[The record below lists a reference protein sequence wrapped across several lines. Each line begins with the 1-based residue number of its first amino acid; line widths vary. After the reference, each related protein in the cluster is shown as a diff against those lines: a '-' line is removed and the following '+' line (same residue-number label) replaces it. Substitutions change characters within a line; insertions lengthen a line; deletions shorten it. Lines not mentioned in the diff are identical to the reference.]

1 MSLPDR
7 EFSFRARSKIPGIGI
22 FRGIR
27 CQDQK
32 PVLIFKS
39 CQSRPTESNG
49 DTLSVNFYI
58 FLLLISKKPFISD
71 VLHFSPIVSETRQNF
86 AYFGK
91 VSSKL
96 KGAFLRS
103 QKTSFCVGELRGR
116 DFLITNRCRISTKS
130 LVQNFR
136 TF

>member
-1 MSLPDR
+1 M
-7 EFSFRARSKIPGIGI
+7 I
-22 FRGIR
+22 FE
-27 CQDQK
+27 
-32 PVLIFKS
+32 S

-71 VLHFSPIVSETRQNF
+71 VLHFSPIVSETRQNS

-136 TF
+136 TFRPLFKKLVVTLIFAPKFRNRSANYN